1 MGILDLL
8 KKGKKKLKTLITVP
22 SNNFQSYNAVLNSND
37 ELEITGTDGNGVAF
51 QQTLVSPPNSI
62 IFFDVNTRNFV
73 SVQLQGEISS
83 EYQLVNVVRDIA

>member
-22 SNNFQSYNAVLNSND
+22 SNNFQSYNVVLNSND

-51 QQTLVSPPNSI
+51 QQTLAAAPGSVV
-62 IFFDVNTRNFV
+62 FFDTQTRNFN
-73 SVQLQGEISS
+73 SIMLQGEVSPTLQIVSIIR
-83 EYQLVNVVRDIA
+83 EIA